1 MAPPDGKLTLSW
13 ANSSKMM
20 RRIYFLLALVSMT
33 FSGLAQRLGYVDTQA
48 ILNAIPEYKQAQAEV
63 ERLSTR
69 WEGEV
74 ASLFEDASALQAQLE
89 AESVLL
95 TAEMIAERNANI
107 QNTRDTARAR
117 QMRYFSPDGELFKK
131 REELVAPVQALV
143 AGAIKEVARKKK
155 LDFVFDKGSSVSVVY
170 ANESND
176 ITSDVLQQLGY

>member
-1 MAPPDGKLTLSW
+1 MT
-13 ANSSKMM
+13 
-20 RRIYFLLALVSMT
+20 RRILFLLFALGLSVS
-33 FSGLAQRLGYVDTQA
+33 GWAQRLGYVDTQA
-48 ILNAIPEYKQAQAEV
+48 ILNAIPEYKQAQAEI
-63 ERLSTR
+63 ERLSKR

-74 ASLFEDASALQAQLE
+74 ASLFEDASALQAQLD

-95 TAEMIAERNANI
+95 TPDMIAERTANI

-117 QMRYFSPDGELFKK
+117 QMRYFSSEGQLFQK

-176 ITSDVLQQLGY
+176 ITQDVLQQLGY